1 MALVACVRS
10 SDTEISALIIR
21 ARNHG
26 FHHWTG
32 WAAWACQVG
41 LHVSLSRLGSHSA
54 SSAVPAAAA
63 QTRWDPERALFSGHT
78 GLGRQTADTQSSG
91 GESQQTTSN
100 LEIMPGISGTPSP
113 HQGSID
119 FSVNGLRPVQENRN
133 GWNLQKLS
141 GCRPATWES
150 RESLAPASANHRGGP
165 GEWRGGGPTHWPMS
179 GQYLNTE
186 TSGTKRFDELK
197 RGVT

>member
-32 WAAWACQVG
+32 WACLSLPGWAPC
-41 LHVSLSRLGSHSA
+41 LSLSLGSAHTPLF
-54 SSAVPAAAA
+54 PAAAA
-63 QTRWDPERALFSGHT
+63 QTRWDPERALVATRGWA
-78 GLGRQTADTQSSG
+78 GRLR
-91 GESQQTTSN
+91 GESLQTTNN

-119 FSVNGLRPVQENRN
+119 FSVNGLRPVQESRN
-133 GWNLQKLS
+133 GCNLQKLS

-150 RESLAPASANHRGGP
+150 RESLAPASANHRRGP
-165 GEWRGGGPTHWPMS
+165 GEWRGGGPTHWPMR